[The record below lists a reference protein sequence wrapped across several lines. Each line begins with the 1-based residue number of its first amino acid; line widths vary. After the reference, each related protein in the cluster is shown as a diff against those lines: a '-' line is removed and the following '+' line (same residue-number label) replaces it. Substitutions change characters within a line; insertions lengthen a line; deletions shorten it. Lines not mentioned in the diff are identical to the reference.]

1 MLHLIKTFL
10 EMLRIK
16 RQGKDNDFEDGF
28 Y

>member
-28 Y
+28 